1 MCMIIFEVRRGI
13 LMRFEARLEWNEF
26 QTKSEKHEK
35 EKFYSR
41 KSSHGLY
48 NFLNNSAKQRL
59 NIYMNVYLA
68 KIELD
73 RVSIWRL
80 ISLAPFFR
88 RKLVMRISMLTPSIN
103 YHRSKLPS
111 KSKDWVVKGTKILNT
126 ILRTLGGTA
135 KGPRIDSN
143 RIALMDDPTIVK
155 NGFQKLNWMRE
166 CTLRVSVSCEPNAW
180 FNWLIFFSRTWWS
193 FFMPPS
199 CRHAIK

>member
-1 MCMIIFEVRRGI
+1 MSEIEMHQRSPDRPRPEWRLPFCWHSRPKKILKMCMIIFEVRRGI

-26 QTKSEKHEK
+26 QTNSEKHEK

-48 NFLNNSAKQRL
+48 NFLNNSAKRRL
-59 NIYMNVYLA
+59 NINMNVYLA

-103 YHRSKLPS
+103 YHRSNFHQSQKIELSRENKFLKPS
-111 KSKDWVVKGTKILNT
+111 
-126 ILRTLGGTA
+126 
-135 KGPRIDSN
+135 
-143 RIALMDDPTIVK
+143 
-155 NGFQKLNWMRE
+155 
-166 CTLRVSVSCEPNAW
+166 
-180 FNWLIFFSRTWWS
+180 
-193 FFMPPS
+193 
-199 CRHAIK
+199 